1 MKTPKAMREIMM
13 RSKQI
18 VMGWRGAALRHR
30 RVFLVAALMV
40 VFAAGLAVGLCAE
53 KRFGIVDRIAHS
65 FVPKSTQKKPVP
77 KADQIHWTILG
88 PEAVAFHWRG
98 TETVIRYGEQS
109 GVYPETASAA
119 EPAPIP
125 TSSKG
130 PYREA
135 KLENLKPDTL
145 YYYTLGDTAATF
157 RTPSVGWTRPF
168 TVAAEADIGTSKRAE
183 GVQTLIAEAKPDF
196 VLAVGDLTYA
206 NQGGQNRV
214 DKHFNIVSSWAHVAA
229 YMPIWGNHEFKRNDP
244 TENYT
249 GRFILPNVGALT
261 SSRQNGENITA
272 GEDWYWFDYS
282 HTRFITYPEPASE
295 TDAEWKEWAK
305 VMESATSPL
314 AAAQKDSK
322 ISFVVIFGHR
332 PAYSSGKEDGEP
344 ALAEALTQLAKRYPK
359 LVLVLNGH
367 SHNYERALPP
377 GGVTYVTV
385 GTGGESLQHQQDVP
399 AGGCLWRVC
408 PPPDWSAK
416 RYFRFGYLKLA
427 FEKEK
432 IAGQFVCGP
441 DDDDDDPLT
450 NRSDVECREG
460 DVIDTFDIKPRR

>member
-1 MKTPKAMREIMM
+1 MSYLKRIFTSSQAWVSQHWQWSLVIALLAAFAL
-13 RSKQI
+13 
-18 VMGWRGAALRHR
+18 GA
-30 RVFLVAALMV
+30 V
-40 VFAAGLAVGLCAE
+40 AGLCTE
-53 KRFGIVDRIAHS
+53 KRFGIVDRLADS
-65 FVPKSTQKKPVP
+65 LAPKATQKKPVP

-98 TETVIRYGEQS
+98 TETTIRYGGQP
-109 GVYPETASAA
+109 GVYPETASVA
-119 EPAPIP
+119 EPAPLP

-145 YYYTLGDTAATF
+145 YHYTLGDTAATF
-157 RTPSVGWTRPF
+157 HTPPIGWTRPF
-168 TVAAEADIGTSKRAE
+168 TVAAEADIGTSERAE
-183 GVQTLIAEAKPDF
+183 RIQTLITQAKPDF

-214 DKHFNIVSSWAHVAA
+214 DKHFNIVAPWAASAA

-249 GRFILPNVGALT
+249 GRFILPNVQALEAART
-261 SSRQNGENITA
+261 KDGKNLTG
-272 GEDWYWFDYS
+272 GEDWYWFDYG

-295 TDAEWKEWAK
+295 TDAEWREWAK
-305 VMESATSPL
+305 TMESMTSPL
-314 AAAQKDSK
+314 AAAQKDPK
-322 ISFVVIFGHR
+322 ISFVVIFGHH
-332 PAYSSGKEDGEP
+332 PAYSSGKEDGEAP
-344 ALAEALTQLAKRYPK
+344 LAEILSALAKRYPK
-359 LVLVLNGH
+359 LILVLNGH

-408 PPPDWSAK
+408 PPPDWSVK

-432 IAGQFVCGP
+432 ITGQFVCGP

-460 DVIDTFDIKPRR
+460 DVIDTFEIKPRR